1 MTAPTSS
8 KRIAMACA
16 MAISCA
22 WLSLGAP
29 GVWAQNSPEAV
40 KRQLEALG
48 SDIENAESRLEG
60 TRDER
65 DSAQDELREVET
77 ELADTQQRLTG
88 LQREQDQLD
97 QEVAELKQQRQTLE
111 EERRQQRAA
120 LATQL
125 NALYRLGPTPQ
136 LKLLLNQTDPA
147 RLDRLQQYLN
157 HLNQARQQRL
167 DALAK
172 LEDQLDETQS
182 ALQSHQER
190 LDDLA
195 SELTERR
202 ETLSD
207 QRSEREAILSK
218 YKERYTSQQA
228 KLAALT
234 DNREDAQQLL
244 ERMQAKLERL
254 DQPPPSTDI
263 DQTRGELPW
272 PVQGDMLATYG
283 NGDGVDRNG
292 MLIGAEAGT
301 PVSAVHAG
309 RVVFANWMRGFGNLL
324 IVDHGDNVM
333 TLYAHLQRFDVEVGA
348 QVARGDTL
356 AAVGDSGGRDSP
368 ALYFEVRKNGDP
380 IDPSDWIARR

>member
-1 MTAPTSS
+1 MSAPTSG

-16 MAISCA
+16 MAFSCA
-22 WLSLGAP
+22 WLSLGVSSA
-29 GVWAQNSPEAV
+29 WAQNSPEDV

-48 SDIENAESRLEG
+48 SDIENTQSNLEG

-65 DSAQDELREVET
+65 DSAQDALREVET

-111 EERRQQRAA
+111 EERRQQRTA
-120 LATQL
+120 LAKQL

-157 HLNQARQQRL
+157 HLNQAREKRL

-172 LEDQLDETQS
+172 LEGQLNETQS

-190 LDDLA
+190 LDSLA
-195 SELTERR
+195 SELSKRR

-207 QRSEREAILSK
+207 QRSEREAILAT
-218 YKERYTSQQA
+218 YKERYTTQQA
-228 KLAALT
+228 KLAALNG
-234 DNREDAQQLL
+234 DREDAQQLL
-244 ERMQAKLERL
+244 EQMQAKLDRL
-254 DQPPPSTDI
+254 EEAPPSTDI
-263 DQTRGELPW
+263 EETRGDLPW

-292 MLIGAEAGT
+292 MLIGAAAGT
-301 PVSAVHAG
+301 PVTAVHAG

-333 TLYAHLQRFDVEVGA
+333 TLYAHLQRFDVGVGA
-348 QVARGDTL
+348 QVTRGDTL